1 MSNSVALS
9 VAAPE
14 FKVVRVSKAGKES
27 YRSVLGVISSGNRAE
42 RDQLTHS
49 AIVSLWNS
57 ATYKPLLSEIRR
69 VFGEKSFDK
78 IVGFLGFDM
87 TKPTKAMTLALMRGL
102 SNAQNLKGE
111 KLLYANA
118 LHQCVA
124 AEDARV
130 AALEAQQ
137 AKPVEEQKA
146 IEA

>member
-1 MSNSVALS
+1 MSSTVAMS

-14 FKVVRVSKAGKES
+14 FKVVRVSKAGKET